1 MAASAALLLLALAPA
16 HAATARQ
23 SDEVRGLVQTVFE
36 QLKAGRYGELYDVL
50 PNASRSRLTRERFVE
65 LLRVAGSMYRL
76 DRLEIGAV
84 RVAGDLAAVDTV
96 MYGSVLRP
104 VQAEGKIVAQQYL
117 VREDGRWRVA
127 TGDRATVRRFLA
139 AHPGFAKQF
148 PLKEPRVY
156 VKRDG
161 RWVELTGALK
171 AARRRRASTPFRRSY
186 YLVSLL
192 ALRRDQNGTDIRIAQ
207 PKR

>member
-1 MAASAALLLLALAPA
+1 MEMRKKRLGFTLLALLLLTPA
-16 HAATARQ
+16 AFARP
-23 SDEVRGLVQTVFE
+23 SDEAEVRGVVQTVFE

-65 LLRVAGSMYRL
+65 LLRASGGMYKL
-76 DRLEIGAV
+76 DRMEIGAV

-148 PLKEPRVY
+148 PLKEPRIY
-156 VKRDG
+156 VRRDG
-161 RWVELTGALK
+161 QWVELTGALK
-171 AARRRRASTPFRRSY
+171 AAGRRRAS
-186 YLVSLL
+186 
-192 ALRRDQNGTDIRIAQ
+192 
-207 PKR
+207 K